1 MNASDIIEDAIKH
14 AAKRPLKLA
23 KVYENYV
30 YQLKQTMKNIEQQIH
45 LMNRSSLLHFHQFQS
60 SFALAFEPFESAYA
74 SLQHL
79 GQRVCVWDILWLAF
93 SPH

>member
-45 LMNRSSLLHFHQFQS
+45 LMNRSSLLHFHQFQKADCKNGS
-60 SFALAFEPFESAYA
+60 AL
-74 SLQHL
+74 LD
-79 GQRVCVWDILWLAF
+79 RVPPSVHRLL
-93 SPH
+93 